1 MSALGQKQTL
11 AHVRVMS
18 ARRRRTKPA
27 QPVLLTIAKRVM
39 QRRRNVVMFH
49 NVVYPDDLSKK
60 LFRSHCFRRSAMN
73 FVNFLDNLIAGEP
86 CYRAAVGVPCEKR
99 SHAMSSYEAEFNK
112 ASKAA
117 QKQIS
122 ETEQRISETT
132 RQFQSEWAKTLEEM
146 NRTIMSRANAEMKLG
161 ANLSQKLSAAR
172 SPSDAVSAYQ
182 EWLTADVSERSE
194 VARQFMADWQKFF
207 TASAR
212 LFSQS
217 QSSR

>member
-1 MSALGQKQTL
+1 
-11 AHVRVMS
+11 
-18 ARRRRTKPA
+18 
-27 QPVLLTIAKRVM
+27 
-39 QRRRNVVMFH
+39 
-49 NVVYPDDLSKK
+49 
-60 LFRSHCFRRSAMN
+60 
-73 FVNFLDNLIAGEP
+73 
-86 CYRAAVGVPCEKR
+86 
-99 SHAMSSYEAEFNK
+99 MSSYEAEFNK

-146 NRTIMSRANAEMKLG
+146 NRTIMSRASAEMKLG
-161 ANLSQKLSAAR
+161 ANLSQKLTAAR

-182 EWLTADVSERSE
+182 EWLTADMSERLGDP
-194 VARQFMADWQKFF
+194 RLFMCDWQKCF
-207 TASAR
+207 AVAVQ

>member
-1 MSALGQKQTL
+1 
-11 AHVRVMS
+11 
-18 ARRRRTKPA
+18 
-27 QPVLLTIAKRVM
+27 
-39 QRRRNVVMFH
+39 
-49 NVVYPDDLSKK
+49 
-60 LFRSHCFRRSAMN
+60 MN

-86 CYRAAVGVPCEKR
+86 CYRAVVGVPCEKR

-146 NRTIMSRANAEMKLG
+146 NRTIMSRASAEMKLG

-182 EWLTADVSERSE
+182 EWLTADMSERSE

>member
-1 MSALGQKQTL
+1 
-11 AHVRVMS
+11 
-18 ARRRRTKPA
+18 
-27 QPVLLTIAKRVM
+27 
-39 QRRRNVVMFH
+39 
-49 NVVYPDDLSKK
+49 
-60 LFRSHCFRRSAMN
+60 MN

-86 CYRAAVGVPCEKR
+86 CYRAVVGVPCEKR

-122 ETEQRISETT
+122 ETEERISETT
-132 RQFQSEWAKTLEEM
+132 RQVQGEWAKALEEM
-146 NRTIMSRANAEMKLG
+146 SRTFTSRANAEMQLG
-161 ANLSQKLSAAR
+161 LKLSQKLSAAR
-172 SPSDAVSAYQ
+172 SPTDAVSAYQ

-207 TASAR
+207 TASAQ

-217 QSSR
+217 QLSR

>member
-1 MSALGQKQTL
+1 
-11 AHVRVMS
+11 
-18 ARRRRTKPA
+18 
-27 QPVLLTIAKRVM
+27 
-39 QRRRNVVMFH
+39 
-49 NVVYPDDLSKK
+49 
-60 LFRSHCFRRSAMN
+60 
-73 FVNFLDNLIAGEP
+73 
-86 CYRAAVGVPCEKR
+86 
-99 SHAMSSYEAEFNK
+99 MSSYEAEFNK

-182 EWLTADVSERSE
+182 EWLTADMSERSE

-217 QSSR
+217 QLSR